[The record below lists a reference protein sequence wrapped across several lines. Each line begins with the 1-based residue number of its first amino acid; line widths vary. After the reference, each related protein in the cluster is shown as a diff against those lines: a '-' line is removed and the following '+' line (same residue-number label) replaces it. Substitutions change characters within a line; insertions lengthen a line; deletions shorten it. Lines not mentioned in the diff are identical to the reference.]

1 MLKVENIDVFYGQ
14 IQALHGVN
22 FHVNE
27 GEIVS
32 IVGSNGAGK
41 STTLKTIAGLLTPR
55 NGQIEFL
62 GKKISG
68 IDANLVVE
76 AGVSLVPEGRRIFP
90 YFTVQENLEV
100 GTCSLSL
107 KTAEERERMEKDMEY
122 IFKLFPRLQERIK
135 QQGWSLSGGEQQM
148 LAIGRGLMAHPK
160 LLMLD
165 EPSLGLAPILIQ
177 DVFESIVKINKEG
190 TTVLLIEQNARK
202 ALEISHRAYVLET
215 GIVQLEGDA
224 KELMKNPK
232 VQSAYLG
239 G

>member
-1 MLKVENIDVFYGQ
+1 MLKVEGIDVYYGN
-14 IQALHGVN
+14 IQALYSID
-22 FHVNE
+22 FHVDK

-41 STTLKTIAGLLTPR
+41 STTLKTIAGLLHPR
-55 NGQIEFL
+55 KGHIEFL
-62 GKKISG
+62 GKKING

-90 YFTVQENLEV
+90 YFSVQENLEV
-100 GTCSLSL
+100 GTISRSLRTAQDRELVDKDL
-107 KTAEERERMEKDMEY
+107 KEVYD
-122 IFKLFPRLQERIK
+122 LFPRLKERTTQK
-135 QQGWSLSGGEQQM
+135 GWSLSGGEQQM
-148 LAIGRGLMAHPK
+148 LAIGRGLMARPK

-177 DVFESIVKINKEG
+177 DVFEAIAKINKEG
-190 TTVLLIEQNARK
+190 TTVLLVEQNARK

-215 GIVQLEGDA
+215 GNVQVEGNA
-224 KELMKNPK
+224 KDLMYDPK